1 MPRVYAPINP
11 RVFAWARESAGY
23 TVAAA
28 ARKINRPEE
37 DVALWESGEKMPTL
51 AQAKKAAQ
59 VFHRP
64 PAFFFLPE
72 PPEEKVLPD
81 FRSLPDSEGARD
93 EPRLRYFARRMVRRC
108 EWASEFRRTRGES
121 RRDFVG
127 SAALT
132 DDPARLAEKI
142 REQLRVHPGALRQ
155 APGKKEALRLL
166 ADNIRNAG
174 VFVFSTD
181 YVRGRD
187 VDIEDM
193 RGLAISEPLAPAV
206 AYNAGDYG
214 DGAKIFTLA
223 HEMVH
228 LWLGREGISAEPPP
242 EHAKAENAR
251 VERFCN
257 QVAGEVLIPAEWLRD
272 NWPRL
277 EDNADDAARKN
288 AEKAALILCV
298 SPDAAARR
306 AADCGLIGRDVY
318 RRLHEKYVE
327 DAIEWRRNEREQRK
341 KQGGGFGIPRGKA
354 LLAQSGRDFAALVLS
369 AYYEGNLHPLSAAG
383 LLGAK
388 RHDLVDDIAGEIFE

>member
-23 TVAAA
+23 TVEAA
-28 ARKINRPEE
+28 ARKINRPRE
-37 DVALWESGEKMPTL
+37 DVALWESGDKMPTL

-59 VFHRP
+59 VFHRS

-81 FRSLPDSEGARD
+81 FRFLPDSGGAD
-93 EPRLRYFARRMVRRC
+93 EPRLRHFARRMVRRC
-108 EWASEFRRTRGES
+108 EWASEFRRTRGEL

-132 DDPARLAEKI
+132 DNPTELAEKI
-142 REQLRVHPGALRQ
+142 REQLGVQPGALRR
-155 APGKKEALRLL
+155 APDRKEALRLL
-166 ADNIRNAG
+166 ADNIRGAG

-181 YVRGRD
+181 YIRGRD

-214 DGAKIFTLA
+214 YGAKIFTLA

-228 LWLGREGISAEPPP
+228 LWLGREGISAAPPP
-242 EHAKAENAR
+242 EKVKAENAR
-251 VERFCN
+251 VEIFCN

-272 NWPRL
+272 NWPPL
-277 EDNADDAARKN
+277 EDNTDDAARGN
-288 AEKAALILCV
+288 AEKAALILRV
-298 SPDAAARR
+298 SPDAVARR
-306 AADCGLIGRDVY
+306 AADCGLIGRDTY

-327 DAIEWRRNEREQRK
+327 DAIERRRSEREQRK
-341 KQGGGFGIPRGKA
+341 KQGGGFGVPRGKA

-383 LLGAK
+383 LLGTK
-388 RHDLVDDIAGEIFE
+388 RHDLVDDIAEEIFE